1 VNVLSMRVTP
11 SSCSV
16 TPPDGAMVRSCTM
29 LVDQASAQ
37 VEAERGKGAD
47 MSSDATRKGS
57 DGEDAESPTTAP
69 VAPDRPVVDGTAK
82 TPDEIRAEI
91 AELSDERLQHVEEVR
106 EELAESIEE
115 IAARLDV
122 PARVQARKD
131 ATVAE
136 IRTRGNEVI
145 ASAQQQLDR
154 ALRIVGGIVRGRPG
168 VVAVAAGVVLLI
180 VLSRRRR

>member
-1 VNVLSMRVTP
+1 V
-11 SSCSV
+11 CS
-16 TPPDGAMVRSCTM
+16 RTM
-29 LVDQASAQ
+29 LVDQASAL
-37 VEAERGKGAD
+37 VEAERERRVQT

-57 DGEDAESPTTAP
+57 GQDAESPTTAP

-122 PARVQARKD
+122 PARMHARKD

-136 IRTRGNEVI
+136 IRARGNELI
-145 ASAQQQLDR
+145 ASTQQQLDR
-154 ALRIVGGIVRGRPG
+154 AFRIVASIVRERPV
-168 VVAVAAGVVLLI
+168 VVAAAGVVLLI